1 MLEQCSCCSIGVYYT
16 LEELKKNSIGLQVS
30 HSYKTGMLDIM
41 QAKIGLIV
49 IFLAVLVLPFKVRA
63 IERNL
68 EIFLFISGVLALTI
82 SGFLPLPG
90 EQTGWSWKILT
101 ESLTAPLNI
110 TNFQGIP
117 IGIVQIVLL
126 VGIIIYVWYRQ
137 IELAIVNLVKK
148 FSVSMIVFGLIITL
162 GLISSVISAILAAI
176 LLVEIICAL
185 PLDRSSKIDIT
196 VVACFAI
203 GLGAAL
209 TPLGEPL
216 STIVVAKLSGAPH
229 YAGFDFLFRIL
240 GIYIIPAVIL
250 LGIIG
255 VILYKRGSAGTGASE
270 CHLQRETIR
279 QVVVRSG
286 KVYLFIMALV
296 FLGEGFKPVVLDYVI
311 QIPAEGLYWV
321 NMVSAVLDN
330 ATLAAAE
337 IGPALSVQQ
346 IKSAIMGLI
355 IAGGMLIPGNI
366 PNIIAAGKLEIT
378 SKEWARRGVPLGL
391 VLMVCFFGIL
401 FIPQYLGLA

>member
-1 MLEQCSCCSIGVYYT
+1 
-16 LEELKKNSIGLQVS
+16 
-30 HSYKTGMLDIM
+30 MLDVL
-41 QAKIGLIV
+41 QAKICLAI
-49 IFLAVLVLPFKVRA
+49 IFIAVLVLPFKVRA

-68 EIFLFISGVLALTI
+68 EIFLFASGVLALTF
-82 SGFLPLPG
+82 SGFIPVTG
-90 EQTGWSWKILT
+90 EHTGWSWEILT
-101 ESLTAPLNI
+101 EALTTPLNI
-110 TNFQGIP
+110 TNIYGIP

-126 VGIIIYVWYRQ
+126 VGIVIYIWYRQ
-137 IELAIVNLVKK
+137 IELAIYNLVKK
-148 FSVSMIVFGLIITL
+148 FPVPGIIFGLILIL
-162 GLISSVISAILAAI
+162 GLISSVISAILASI

-185 PLDRSSKIDIT
+185 PLDRGSKIDIT

-216 STIVVAKLSGAPH
+216 STIVVTKLSGAPH
-229 YAGFDFLFRIL
+229 YAGFDFLLRIL
-240 GIYIIPAVIL
+240 GIYIIPAVTL

-255 VILYKRGSAGTGASE
+255 VIMYKRGGTGTGVTE

-279 QVVVRSG
+279 QVVVRAG

-296 FLGEGFKPVVLDYVI
+296 FLGEGFKPVVVDYVI
-311 QIPAEGLYWV
+311 HIPAEGLYWV

-337 IGPALSVQQ
+337 ISPILSVQQ

>member
-1 MLEQCSCCSIGVYYT
+1 
-16 LEELKKNSIGLQVS
+16 
-30 HSYKTGMLDIM
+30 MLDIY
-41 QAKIGLIV
+41 QAKISLV
-49 IFLAVLVLPFKVRA
+49 IIFIAVLVLPFKVRA

-68 EIFLFISGVLALTI
+68 EIFLFFSGVLALTF
-82 SGFLPLPG
+82 SGFIPIAD
-90 EQTGWSWKILT
+90 EHTGWSWEILA
-101 ESLTAPLNI
+101 EALTTPLNI
-110 TNFQGIP
+110 GNFYGIP

-126 VGIIIYVWYRQ
+126 VGIFIYIWYHQ
-137 IELAIVNLVKK
+137 IERGIYAMVKK
-148 FSVSMIVFGLIITL
+148 FSVSSIVFGLVIIL
-162 GLISSVISAILAAI
+162 GLISSVISAILASI

-185 PLDRSSKIDIT
+185 PIDRGSKIDVT

-216 STIVVAKLSGAPH
+216 STIVIAKLSGPPH
-229 YAGFDFLFRIL
+229 YAGFDFLIRIM

-255 VILYKRGSAGTGASE
+255 IVLYKRGRNYTEVSE

-279 QVVVRSG
+279 QVVVRAG
-286 KVYLFIMALV
+286 KVYLFIMALI
-296 FLGEGFKPVVLDYVI
+296 FLGEGFKPVVIDYVVR
-311 QIPAEGLYWV
+311 IPAEGLYWV

-337 IGPALSVQQ
+337 ITPVLSVQQ
-346 IKSAIMGLI
+346 IKSAVLGLI

-378 SKEWARRGVPLGL
+378 SREWAKRGVPLGL
-391 VLMVCFFGIL
+391 FLMVTFFGIL
-401 FIPQYLGLA
+401 FIPQYFGLA

>member
-1 MLEQCSCCSIGVYYT
+1 
-16 LEELKKNSIGLQVS
+16 
-30 HSYKTGMLDIM
+30 MLDIF
-41 QAKIGLIV
+41 QAKISLAI
-49 IFLAVLVLPFKVRA
+49 IFIAVLILPFKVRT

-68 EIFLFISGVLALTI
+68 EIFLFVSGILALTF
-82 SGFLPLPG
+82 SGFIPFPG
-90 EQTGWSWKILT
+90 EHTGWSWKILI
-101 ESLTAPLNI
+101 EALTTPLNI
-110 TNFQGIP
+110 TTIYGIP
-117 IGIVQIVLL
+117 IGIVQIVLI
-126 VGIIIYVWYRQ
+126 VGIIIYIWYRQ
-137 IELAIVNLVKK
+137 IELAIYNLVKK
-148 FSVSMIVFGLIITL
+148 YSLPSIIFGLIFVL
-162 GLISSVISAILAAI
+162 GLISSVISAILASI

-185 PLDRSSKIDIT
+185 PIDRDSKIDIT

-216 STIVVAKLSGAPH
+216 STIVVSKLSGAPH
-229 YAGFDFLFRIL
+229 YAGFDFLLRNL
-240 GIYIIPAVIL
+240 GIYIIPALIL

-255 VILYKRGSAGTGASE
+255 VILYRRSRSGPGVAE

-279 QVVVRSG
+279 QVVVRAG

-296 FLGEGFKPVVLDYVI
+296 FLGEGFKPMVLDYVI

-330 ATLAAAE
+330 ATIAAAE
-337 IGPALSVQQ
+337 IGPVLSVQQ
-346 IKSAIMGLI
+346 IKSAVMGLI

-391 VLMVCFFGIL
+391 ALMVCFFGIL
-401 FIPQYLGLA
+401 FLPKFLGQG

>member
-1 MLEQCSCCSIGVYYT
+1 
-16 LEELKKNSIGLQVS
+16 
-30 HSYKTGMLDIM
+30 MLDIL
-41 QAKIGLIV
+41 QAKICLGV
-49 IFLAVLVLPFKVRA
+49 IFIAVLVLPFKVQA

-68 EIFLFISGVLALTI
+68 EIFLFVSGALALTF
-82 SGFLPLPG
+82 SGFIPLAG
-90 EQTGWSWKILT
+90 EHTGWSWKILT
-101 ESLTAPLNI
+101 EALTTPLNI
-110 TNFQGIP
+110 TNIYGIP

-126 VGIIIYVWYRQ
+126 AGIGIYIWYRR
-137 IELAIVNLVKK
+137 IERAIVSLVKK
-148 FSVSMIVFGLIITL
+148 FSVPTIIFGLIIIL
-162 GLISSVISAILAAI
+162 GLISSVISAILASI

-185 PLDRSSKIDIT
+185 PLDRGSKIDIT

-216 STIVVAKLSGAPH
+216 STIVVAKLSGPPH
-229 YAGFDFLFRIL
+229 YAGFDFLIRIL

-250 LGIIG
+250 LGVIG
-255 VILYKRGSAGTGASE
+255 VVLYKRGTRAVTEVSE

-279 QVVVRSG
+279 QVVIRAG

-311 QIPAEGLYWV
+311 RIPGEGLYWV
-321 NMVSAVLDN
+321 NIVSAVLDN

-337 IGPALSVQQ
+337 IGPVLSVQQ
-346 IKSAIMGLI
+346 IKSAVMGLI

-378 SKEWARRGVPLGL
+378 SKEWAKRGVPLGL
-391 VLMVCFFGIL
+391 ILMVCFFGIL
-401 FIPQYLGLA
+401 FIPQYLGLV

>member
-1 MLEQCSCCSIGVYYT
+1 
-16 LEELKKNSIGLQVS
+16 
-30 HSYKTGMLDIM
+30 MLDII
-41 QAKIGLIV
+41 QAKIGLFVVLI
-49 IFLAVLVLPFKVRA
+49 AVLILPFKVRA

-68 EIFLFISGVLALTI
+68 EIFLFVSGVLALTF
-82 SGFLPLPG
+82 SGFIPLPG
-90 EQTGWSWKILT
+90 EQTGWSWKILA
-101 ESLTAPLNI
+101 EALTTPLNI
-110 TNFQGIP
+110 TSILGIP
-117 IGIVQIVLL
+117 VGIVQIVLL
-126 VGIIIYVWYRQ
+126 VGIIIYIWYRQ
-137 IELAIVNLVKK
+137 MELAIYSLVKK
-148 FSVSMIVFGLIITL
+148 FSVSMIVFGLIIIL
-162 GLISSVISAILAAI
+162 GLISSVISAILASI

-185 PLDRSSKIDIT
+185 PLDRGSKIDIT

-216 STIVVAKLSGAPH
+216 STIVISKLSGAPH
-229 YAGFDFLFRIL
+229 YAGFDFLIHLL
-240 GIYIIPAVIL
+240 GIYIIPAVIF
-250 LGIIG
+250 LGIAG
-255 VILYKRGSAGTGASE
+255 VFLYKRGSAGTGVPE

-279 QVVVRSG
+279 QVVVRAG

-296 FLGEGFKPVVLDYVI
+296 FLGEGFKPFVLEYVI

-337 IGPALSVQQ
+337 IGPTLSVQQ
-346 IKSAIMGLI
+346 ITSAVMGLI

-391 VLMVCFFGIL
+391 VLMVCFFGIV

>member
-1 MLEQCSCCSIGVYYT
+1 
-16 LEELKKNSIGLQVS
+16 
-30 HSYKTGMLDIM
+30 MLDIL

-49 IFLAVLVLPFKVRA
+49 IFIAVLVLPFKVRA

-68 EIFLFISGVLALTI
+68 EIFLFISGAFALTL
-82 SGFLPLPG
+82 SGFIPLPG

-110 TNFQGIP
+110 TNIFGIP

-126 VGIIIYVWYRQ
+126 VGIIMYVWYRQ
-137 IELAIVNLVKK
+137 IELAIYNLVKK

-185 PLDRSSKIDIT
+185 PLDRGSKIDIT

-216 STIVVAKLSGAPH
+216 STIIVAKLSGAPH

-255 VILYKRGSAGTGASE
+255 VILYKRGSAGTGVSE
-270 CHLQRETIR
+270 CHIQQETIR

-337 IGPALSVQQ
+337 IGPSLSVQQ
-346 IKSAIMGLI
+346 IKSAVMGLI

-401 FIPQYLGLA
+401 FIPQYLGFA

>member
-1 MLEQCSCCSIGVYYT
+1 
-16 LEELKKNSIGLQVS
+16 
-30 HSYKTGMLDIM
+30 MLDIM
-41 QAKIGLIV
+41 QAKIGLI
-49 IFLAVLVLPFKVRA
+49 IIIIEVLVLPFKVRA

-68 EIFLFISGVLALTI
+68 EIFLFISGVLALTL
-82 SGFLPLPG
+82 SGFIPLPG

-110 TNFQGIP
+110 TNIQGIP

-185 PLDRSSKIDIT
+185 PLDRGSKIDIT

-216 STIVVAKLSGAPH
+216 STIIVAKLSGAPH
-229 YAGFDFLFRIL
+229 FARFDFLFRIL
-240 GIYIIPAVIL
+240 GIYIIPAVIF

-255 VILYKRGSAGTGASE
+255 VILYKRGSAGTGVSE

-346 IKSAIMGLI
+346 IKSAVMGLI

-391 VLMVCFFGIL
+391 VLMVCFFGIVFL
-401 FIPQYLGLA
+401 PQYLGFA

>member
-1 MLEQCSCCSIGVYYT
+1 
-16 LEELKKNSIGLQVS
+16 
-30 HSYKTGMLDIM
+30 MLDIY
-41 QAKIGLIV
+41 QAKISLV
-49 IFLAVLVLPFKVRA
+49 IIFIAVLVLPFKVRA

-68 EIFLFISGVLALTI
+68 EIFLFFSGVLALTF
-82 SGFLPLPG
+82 SGFIPIAD
-90 EQTGWSWKILT
+90 EHTGWSWEILA
-101 ESLTAPLNI
+101 EALTTPLNI
-110 TNFQGIP
+110 GNFYGIP

-126 VGIIIYVWYRQ
+126 VGIFIYIWYHQ
-137 IELAIVNLVKK
+137 IERGIYAMVKK
-148 FSVSMIVFGLIITL
+148 FSVSSIVFGLVIIL
-162 GLISSVISAILAAI
+162 GLISSVISAILASI

-185 PLDRSSKIDIT
+185 PIDRGSKIDVT

-216 STIVVAKLSGAPH
+216 STIVIAKLSGPPH
-229 YAGFDFLFRIL
+229 YAGFDFLIRIM

-255 VILYKRGSAGTGASE
+255 IVLYKRGRNYTEVSE

-279 QVVVRSG
+279 QVVVRAG

-296 FLGEGFKPVVLDYVI
+296 FLGEGFKPVVIDYVVR
-311 QIPAEGLYWV
+311 IPAEGLYWV

-337 IGPALSVQQ
+337 ITPVLSVQQ
-346 IKSAIMGLI
+346 IKSAVLGLI

-378 SKEWARRGVPLGL
+378 SREWAKRGVPLGL
-391 VLMVCFFGIL
+391 FLMVTFFGIL
-401 FIPQYLGLA
+401 FIPQYFGLA